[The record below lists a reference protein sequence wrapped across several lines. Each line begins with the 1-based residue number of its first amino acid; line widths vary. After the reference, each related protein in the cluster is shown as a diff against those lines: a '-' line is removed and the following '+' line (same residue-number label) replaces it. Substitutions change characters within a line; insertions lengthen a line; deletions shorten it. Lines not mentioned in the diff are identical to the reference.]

1 MKTNLNIFLLAVVL
15 LGTQACGSKSEKSNE
30 TEVVAESPEGV
41 TTLTPAE
48 RRAKMDELTAARAE
62 RRRIAFEEMC
72 KTTPSYKDA
81 RGHLV
86 YNKVDVAPVYVGGDE
101 AMMKYLKENI
111 VFPKDAE
118 DKGLEGTVFVDF
130 IVLEDGSVLEVS
142 VEDAPGEEV
151 DQSFRDEA
159 IRVVNSMPKWT
170 PGQQNG
176 KPVDVK
182 FSLPVTFQI
191 I

>member
-1 MKTNLNIFLLAVVL
+1 
-15 LGTQACGSKSEKSNE
+15 
-30 TEVVAESPEGV
+30 
-41 TTLTPAE
+41 
-48 RRAKMDELTAARAE
+48 
-62 RRRIAFEEMC
+62 
-72 KTTPSYKDA
+72 
-81 RGHLV
+81 
-86 YNKVDVAPVYVGGDE
+86 VGGDE

-170 PGQQNG
+170 PGHQGG

-182 FSLPVTFQI
+182 FSLPITFQI
-191 I
+191 M